1 MSKVLGSIKNLD
13 EAKTLLDSAIDIIDL
28 KDPSKGALN
37 LQNQR
42 WKLITLEFI
51 NKKKLTSSTVGDL
64 PNDESIITDTVQ
76 DISETNVDFI
86 KIGVYGKNYIQTLC
100 KIRSSKKLI
109 AVFFADK
116 FLPDQSNLEILKKSG
131 FSGVMIDTCDKM
143 LGNLFDHISLLEIEK
158 FLSNT
163 KKINLISGIAGSIKS
178 EHLDRILELNPTYIG
193 FRGALCED
201 NQLRGSSISKHNVES
216 IVSIIKKTTRI
227 SANA

>member
-28 KDPSKGALN
+28 KDPSKGALGKLEDSEIN
-37 LQNQR
+37 L
-42 WKLITLEFI
+42 ILEFI

-86 KIGVYGKNYIQTLC
+86 KIGVYGKNYIQTIC
-100 KIRSSKKLI
+100 KIKSSKKLI

-116 FLPDQSNLEILKKSG
+116 YIPNITDLKTLKESG

-143 LGNLFDHISLLEIEK
+143 LGNLFDHISLFEIEE
-158 FLSNT
+158 FLKYT
-163 KKINLISGIAGSIKS
+163 KKMDLISGIAGSIKR

-193 FRGALCED
+193 FRGALCE
-201 NQLRGSSISKHNVES
+201 NNKLRDSSISKHNVES
-216 IVSIIKKTTRI
+216 ILSLIKKPTRI

>member
-28 KDPSKGALN
+28 KDPSKGALGKLEDSEIN
-37 LQNQR
+37 LIL
-42 WKLITLEFI
+42 KFI

-64 PNDESIITDTVQ
+64 PNDENIITDTVQ

-86 KIGVYGKNYIQTLC
+86 KIGVYEKNYIQTLC
-100 KIRSSKKLI
+100 KIKSSKKLI

-116 FLPDQSNLEILKKSG
+116 FIPNLTDLETLKESG

-143 LGNLFDHISLLEIEK
+143 LGNLFDHISLFEIEEFLK
-158 FLSNT
+158 FT
-163 KKINLISGIAGSIKS
+163 KKMKLISGIAGSIKR

-193 FRGALCED
+193 FRGALCE
-201 NQLRGSSISKHNVES
+201 NNKLRDSSISKHNVES
-216 IVSIIKKTTRI
+216 ILSLIKKPTRI